1 MTLTLKNVKI
11 FLNDDGKSIVFKLY
25 LANLN
30 MFNVQISPS
39 ENQIIQEETSMF
51 VITNDYRHIPRIN
64 VSQLM
69 IERINFID
77 NYVFDLN

>member
-25 LANLN
+25 FANLN
-30 MFNVQISPS
+30 LFNVQISPS
-39 ENQIIQEETSMF
+39 ENQIIQKKTSIF
-51 VITNDYRHIPRIN
+51 VITNDYHQIPRLN
-64 VSQLM
+64 VEQLM

-77 NYVFDLN
+77 NYIFDLN